1 MFTDV
6 QVQEIRRIARLEAL
20 RAAVFSLASE
30 SLDTQTPQ
38 LRVVVSLRDDDLV
51 ATINYHD
58 AAGHA
63 VMGGTL

>member
-30 SLDTQTPQ
+30 SLDAQTPQ
-38 LRVVVSLRDDDLV
+38 VRVCVSLVEDELV
-51 ATINYHD
+51 ATINFHD

-63 VMGGTL
+63 VMGGVL